1 MEPRIGELLVRGGI
15 VTREQL
21 NQALEKEKSNG
32 SKVIQ
37 ELVLLGFTTEDQ
49 LTDFLAKQF
58 SIEKVRLDGAEIQ
71 ISEKVFNLVPAE
83 FIQKH
88 QVIPLELLGSTL
100 TVGMSDP
107 TNLVA
112 INEVKFITGYGV
124 KVVLATSSEIKKLL
138 ERRFGAVSFSY
149 DEVLK
154 KFGDGEMEVIR
165 DEEEIDLQQLQQSTL
180 EAPVVTLVNA
190 IFSDA
195 ARRGASDIHIEPYEK
210 VFRVRFRVDGVLHE
224 IMTPPMKLKNAMIS
238 RLKVMANLDIAERRL
253 TQDGRIK
260 LKMGGGK
267 ELDIRV
273 SVLPTLF
280 GEKIVM
286 RLLDKSALQLDMTK
300 LGFEP
305 DDLKNFKDAIYKPY
319 GMILITG
326 PTGSGKST
334 TLYSALS
341 DLNKPDVNISTAEDP
356 VEYNLLG
363 INQVQVRDE
372 IGLNF
377 AACLRSFLR
386 QDPDIIMVGEIRD
399 LETAQIAV
407 KAALTG
413 HLVLSTLHTNDAPS
427 TIDRLINMGVEP
439 FLLTSSI
446 NLIVAQ
452 RLVRKICSNCKA
464 PVEVSPEV
472 LTNIGVDP
480 AEVAAGFSTFRGKGC
495 AVCNHTGYKGR
506 VAIYEVMVIH
516 EAVMEMILRGASAAD
531 LKREAVKLKM
541 STLRMSAIKKVREGF
556 TSIEETARVTDSD
569 KGFGSVFSLGV

>member
-1 MEPRIGELLVRGGI
+1 MEPRIGEFLVRGGI

-21 NQALEKEKSNG
+21 NAALEKEKTNG
-32 SKVIQ
+32 SHLVQ
-37 ELVLLGFTTEDQ
+37 ELVRLGFTTEEQ
-49 LTDFLAKQF
+49 LTEFLAKQF
-58 SIEKVRLDGAEIQ
+58 GIERVELADLDIPDA
-71 ISEKVFNLVPAE
+71 VFNLIPPDL
-83 FIQKH
+83 IQKH
-88 QVIPLELLGSTL
+88 QLIPVKLVGTAL
-100 TVGMSDP
+100 TVAMTDP
-107 TNLVA
+107 TNLIA
-112 INEVKFITGYGV
+112 INEIKFITGYGV
-124 KVVLATSSEIKKLL
+124 KAALASASAIKKVL
-138 ERRFGAVSFSY
+138 EKRFGSVSY

-154 KFGDGEMEVIR
+154 KFGGNEMEVIR
-165 DEEEIDLQQLQQSTL
+165 DDEEISLKELQDATN

-190 IFSDA
+190 ILSDA
-195 ARRGASDIHIEPYEK
+195 AKRLASDIHIEPYEK
-210 VFRVRFRVDGVLHE
+210 VFRIRFRVDGVLQE
-224 IMTPPMKLKNAMIS
+224 IMTPPPKLKNALLS
-238 RLKVMANLDIAERRL
+238 RLKVMSNLDIAERRL

-260 LKMGGGK
+260 LKMGGNQ

-286 RLLDKSALQLDMTK
+286 RLLDKSNLQLDMAK
-300 LGFEP
+300 LGFDP
-305 DDLKNFKDAIYKPY
+305 GALKDFKEAIYKPY

-341 DLNKPDVNISTAEDP
+341 ELNKPDVNISTAEDP
-356 VEYNLLG
+356 VEYNLMG

-399 LETAQIAV
+399 LETAQIGV

-427 TIDRLINMGVEP
+427 TVDRLINMGLET

-452 RLVRKICSNCKA
+452 RLVRKICAGCKA
-464 PVEVSPEV
+464 PVEVSPEA

-480 AEVAAGFSTFRGKGC
+480 AEVSMGFPTFKGQGC
-495 AVCNHTGYKGR
+495 PACNQTGYRGR
-506 VAIYEVMVIH
+506 IALYEVMVLH
-516 EAVMEMILRGASAAD
+516 EALKELILRGASAAD
-531 LKREAVKLKM
+531 LKREAVKAGM
-541 STLRMSAIKKVREGF
+541 STLRMSAIKKVREGM
-556 TSIEETARVTDSD
+556 TTIEETVRVTDSD
-569 KGFGSVFSLGV
+569 KGFGSVFSLSI

>member
-1 MEPRIGELLVRGGI
+1 MEPRIAELLVRGGI

-21 NQALEKEKSNG
+21 NEALEIEKKNG
-32 SKVIQ
+32 SNLAQ
-37 ELVLLGFTTEDQ
+37 ELVRLGFTTEDH
-49 LTDFLAKQF
+49 LTQFLAKQF
-58 SIEKVRLDGAEIQ
+58 GIESVDLENTEIPDTVFSIIPPQL
-71 ISEKVFNLVPAE
+71 
-83 FIQKH
+83 IQKH
-88 QVIPLELLGSTL
+88 QVIPLKLVGSTL
-100 TVGMSDP
+100 TVAMTDP
-107 TNLVA
+107 TNLIA
-112 INEVKFITGYGV
+112 ANEVKFITGYGV
-124 KVVLATSSEIKKLL
+124 RVVLASGSAIKKVL
-138 ERRFGAVSFSY
+138 ERRFGAGAISY

-154 KFGDGEMEVIR
+154 KLDDNEMEVIH
-165 DEEEIDLQQLQQSTL
+165 DEEDINLQELQQSTM

-190 IFSDA
+190 VLADA
-195 ARRGASDIHIEPYEK
+195 AKRKASDIHIEPYEK
-210 VFRVRFRVDGVLHE
+210 VFRIRFRVDGVLHD
-224 IMTPPMKLKNAMIS
+224 IMSPPLRLKNPLAS
-238 RLKVMANLDIAERRL
+238 RLKVMAGLDIAERRL

-260 LKMGGGK
+260 LKMGGGQ

-286 RLLDKSALQLDMTK
+286 RLLDKSNLQLDMSK
-300 LGFEP
+300 LGFDP
-305 DDLKNFKDAIYKPY
+305 QSLKDFQEAIHKPY

-341 DLNKPDVNISTAEDP
+341 ELNKPDVNISTAEDP
-356 VEYNLLG
+356 VEYNLMG

-399 LETAQIAV
+399 LETAQIGV

-427 TIDRLINMGVEP
+427 TVDRLLNMGLEP

-452 RLVRKICSNCKA
+452 RLVRKICTSCKA
-464 PVEVSPEV
+464 PVEVNPEA
-472 LTNIGVDP
+472 LINIGADP
-480 AEVAAGFSTFRGKGC
+480 AEVSAGFSTFHGQGC
-495 AVCNHTGYKGR
+495 PNCNQTGYKGR
-506 VAIYEVMVIH
+506 LAIYEVMVMH
-516 EAVMEMILRGASAAD
+516 EAMKELILRGVSAAD
-531 LKREAVKLKM
+531 LKREAVKQGM
-541 STLRMSAIKKVREGF
+541 STLRMSAIQKVRDGI
-556 TSIEETARVTDSD
+556 TTIEETVRVTDSD
-569 KGFGSVFSLGV
+569 KGFGSVFSLGI